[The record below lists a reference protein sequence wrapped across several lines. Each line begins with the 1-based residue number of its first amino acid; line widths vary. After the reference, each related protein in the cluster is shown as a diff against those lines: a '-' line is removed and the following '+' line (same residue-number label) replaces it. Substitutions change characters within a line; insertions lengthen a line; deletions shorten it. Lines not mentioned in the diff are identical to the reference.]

1 MNHET
6 TLIATIAAGIG
17 LAFVFG
23 LIAAKLRLP
32 LLLGYLVAGMA
43 IGPFTPGFVADA
55 GIASQLAEIGVSLLM
70 FGVGL
75 HFSIKDLLAVRKIA
89 IPGAVAQISVATML
103 GLLLVS
109 YWGWTW
115 GAGIVFGLC
124 LSIAS
129 TVVLLR
135 ALKERRLVETVNGR
149 IAVGWLIVE
158 DLVTVIA
165 LVVLPA
171 ISPALGGTAAEND
184 QTPLWITLAAT
195 LGKVTVFVVAMLIIG
210 KKAIPLLLGRVA
222 RTGSRELF
230 TLGVLAVA
238 LGIAFGAA
246 ALFGVSPALGAFFA
260 GVVISESDLSHQAGA
275 EMLPIQEAFTVLF
288 FVSVGMMFDPT
299 VLTQHPIKVVATLFI
314 VLVGKSLASLFI
326 VLLFRYPFATALT
339 ISASLAQ
346 IGEFSF
352 ILVGL
357 GMSLK
362 LVPAEALSIILA
374 VAILSIAVNPLIF
387 STVEPIDR
395 FLRRF
400 PRILAMLERRTR
412 AQDITVMEEHTS
424 RDHAVMI
431 GYGRVGATVGRAL
444 ERENIPYVVVDQDRT
459 IIDSLKERGIPTIFG
474 DASRPGVLSHAGLQH
489 AHMLIVATPAK
500 SQAREIVEYA
510 RKINPGIVT
519 CVRTHSYADAKF
531 FEELGVERVVLGEL
545 ELALEMAHFALLS
558 FDKPVPEVDETI
570 QELRDLGARALV
582 KKTTK

>member
-1 MNHET
+1 M
-6 TLIATIAAGIG
+6 
-17 LAFVFG
+17 
-23 LIAAKLRLP
+23 IAAKLKLP
-32 LLLGYLVAGMA
+32 LLLGYLFAGMA
-43 IGPFTPGFVADA
+43 IGPFTPGFVADR

-75 HFSIKDLLAVRKIA
+75 HFSIKDLLAVRKIV
-89 IPGAVAQISVATML
+89 IPGAIAQIAVATAL
-103 GLLLVS
+103 GLWLVS
-109 YWGWTW
+109 YWGWSI
-115 GAGIVFGLC
+115 GAGFVFGLC
-124 LSIAS
+124 ISIAS

-135 ALKERRLVETVNGR
+135 ALKEHRLVETINGK
-149 IAVGWLIVE
+149 IAVGWLIVQ
-158 DLVTVIA
+158 DLVMVIA
-165 LVVLPA
+165 LVILPA
-171 ISPALGGTAAEND
+171 ISVPLGGVAPSDTQDSN
-184 QTPLWITLAAT
+184 LWLTLFIT

-210 KKAIPLLLGRVA
+210 KKAIPVLLGRVA

-246 ALFGVSPALGAFFA
+246 ALFGVSAALGAFFA

-288 FVSVGMMFDPT
+288 FVSVGMMFDPYVLINHPLK
-299 VLTQHPIKVVATLFI
+299 VLTTLGI
-314 VLVGKSLASLFI
+314 VLVCTPIASLGI
-326 VLLFRYPFATALT
+326 VVLFRYPVATALT
-339 ISASLAQ
+339 IAASLAQ

-352 ILVGL
+352 ILVEL
-357 GMSLK
+357 GLK
-362 LVPAEALSIILA
+362 LELVPKEALSIVLA
-374 VAILSIAVNPLIF
+374 VAILAISVNPLIF
-387 STVEPIDR
+387 RTIEPIDR
-395 FLRRF
+395 LLKRF
-400 PRILAMLERRTR
+400 PRLLALFERR
-412 AQDITVMEEHTS
+412 AQSHDISIPVSEDAL

-459 IIDSLKERGIPTIFG
+459 VIDGLEARGIPTIFG
-474 DASRPGVLSHAGLQH
+474 DASRPGILTHAGLDQ
-489 AHMLIVATPAK
+489 ARMLIVATPAK

-510 RKINPGIVT
+510 RKINPDIVR